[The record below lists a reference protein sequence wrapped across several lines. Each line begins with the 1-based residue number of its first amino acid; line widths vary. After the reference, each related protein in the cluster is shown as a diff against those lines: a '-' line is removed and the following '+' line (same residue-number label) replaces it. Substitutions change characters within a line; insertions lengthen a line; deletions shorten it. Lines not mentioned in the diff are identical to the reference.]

1 MGADVLINCKEVN
14 LQQEVMRLT
23 NGDGVPRLVEASGAS
38 PLVNTCFKMLQKVQI
53 QNYCKEK
60 LHFLSKIVQT
70 HCEKPEGENRT
81 SYNRGMS

>member
-1 MGADVLINCKEVN
+1 MGADVLINCTEVN

-53 QNYCKEK
+53 QNYCMEK
-60 LHFLSKIVQT
+60 LHFLLKVVQT
-70 HCEKPEGENRT
+70 QFEEPEK
-81 SYNRGMS
+81 

>member
-53 QNYCKEK
+53 QNYCMEK
-60 LHFLSKIVQT
+60 LHCLLKIFQT
-70 HCEKPEGENRT
+70 HCEKPEGENRM
-81 SYNRGMS
+81 RGMS

>member
-53 QNYCKEK
+53 QN
-60 LHFLSKIVQT
+60 H
-70 HCEKPEGENRT
+70 
-81 SYNRGMS
+81 